1 MSDIEA
7 RVKKI
12 IAEQLGVEESQV
24 TNEKAFVADLGAD
37 SLDTVELVMALED
50 EFGIEIPDED
60 AEKITTVQNAID
72 YAVTATRRPDKA
84 CWLSTEPL
92 LHCMTRRRVVV
103 TGLGCV
109 SPVGNTVA
117 ESWANLLAGK
127 SGIDT
132 ITKFDASQLR
142 LQVCGRGQGLQ
153 HRGLHPGQGSP
164 PHGHASS
171 TTDWRQPCR
180 QLRDSGLPTGDAL
193 SEEQADAHRLHH
205 RLGHRRPAHDRRNA
219 DGPDEARTAPHHAV
233 LRSGLDHQHDLRPRV
248 DPVRLQGAQHRDRHC
263 LHHRLALHRRS
274 RRA

>member
-60 AEKITTVQNAID
+60 AEKITTVQRHRLRQHPPEGLI
-72 YAVTATRRPDKA
+72 TAHEVLA
-84 CWLSTEPL
+84 
-92 LHCMTRRRVVV
+92 HVRRVVV

-117 ESWANLLAGK
+117 ESWANLLAGNPALT
-127 SGIDT
+127 S
-132 ITKFDASQLR
+132 SRSSMRVR
-142 LQVCGRGQGLQ
+142 L
-153 HRGLHPGQGSP
+153 P
-164 PHGHASS
+164 ASS
-171 TTDWRQPCR
+171 QARSRASTSGTTSPKKKPGTWTHSSTWAWPQPC
-180 QLRDSGLPTGDAL
+180 QAVPTVACPPVRPWTTKL
-193 SEEQADAHRLHH
+193 ADAHRVQY
-205 RLGHRRPAHDRRNA
+205 RLGHRRLADDRADARRADQSSAVPRRISPFFVPASIINMISGHVSIKYGFK
-219 DGPDEARTAPHHAV
+219 GPNIGRGH
-233 LRSGLDHQHDLRPRV
+233 S
-248 DPVRLQGAQHRDRHC
+248 
-263 LHHRLALHRRS
+263 LHHRACMPLVW